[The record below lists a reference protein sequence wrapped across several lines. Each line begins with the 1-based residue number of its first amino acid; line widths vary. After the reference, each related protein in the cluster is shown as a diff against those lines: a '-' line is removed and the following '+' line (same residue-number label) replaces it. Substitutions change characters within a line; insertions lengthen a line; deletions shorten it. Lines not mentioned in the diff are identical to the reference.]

1 MRLPNEEYKKATK
14 CLKRY
19 NYNCIRMLNIRT
31 DIMSISGINI
41 DGLPKAKYNISDNV
55 LDSVIKLQE
64 DENLQECI
72 KEYKAV
78 RQAIERVHKD
88 SVYIFEE
95 LYRKGTSKWDIINE
109 LNVSEETY
117 KRRKR
122 ELIYAV
128 YEEISKN

>member
-41 DGLPKAKYNISDNV
+41 DGLPKAKYNISDSV

>member
-1 MRLPNEEYKKATK
+1 MRIPNEEYKKATK

-19 NYNCIRMLNIRT
+19 SYNCIKILNIRA
-31 DIMSISGINI
+31 DIITLSGVSI
-41 DGLPKAKYNISDNV
+41 DGLPKAKYNITDNV

-64 DENLQECI
+64 DENLQEAI

-78 RQAIERVHKD
+78 KQAIEKIHKD

-95 LYRKGTSKWDIINE
+95 LYRKGTSKWDIIYK

-128 YEEISKN
+128 YEEIIKS

>member
-41 DGLPKAKYNISDNV
+41 DGLPKAKYNVSDSV
-55 LDSVIKLQE
+55 LNSVIKLQE

-88 SVYIFEE
+88 SAYIFEE

>member
-19 NYNCIRMLNIRT
+19 NYNCIKIIDIRA
-31 DIMSISGINI
+31 DIMNLSGVNI
-41 DGLPKAKYNISDNV
+41 DGLPKSKYSISDNV

-64 DENLQECI
+64 DEDLQEAI

-78 RQAIERVHKD
+78 RQAIEIIHKD

-95 LYRKGTSKWDIINE
+95 LYRKGTSKWDIINA

-128 YEEISKN
+128 YEEIIKN